1 MASRCFI
8 AVGMLVIRLVERA
21 LLCYRF
27 FPMHVVLVVPTR
39 CSHRRSHRCGPGS
52 IVVMG
57 PLGFQVFGGAGRL
70 DGFQDR
76 RACFSVGSAVRDC
89 VGVLRGGIG
98 VKHEQCDRVYGGVV
112 G

>member
-1 MASRCFI
+1 
-8 AVGMLVIRLVERA
+8 ML
-21 LLCYRF
+21 
-27 FPMHVVLVVPTR
+27 
-39 CSHRRSHRCGPGS
+39 
-52 IVVMG
+52 
-57 PLGFQVFGGAGRL
+57 GGAGRL

-98 VKHEQCDRVYGGVV
+98 MKHEQCDRVYGGVV